1 MSDKQIAG
9 LEADLHGA
17 LRQIEE
23 LETRLETL
31 LYELEHQLE
40 FYFPHTK
47 R

>member
-1 MSDKQIAG
+1 MSDKHIAG
-9 LEADLHGA
+9 LEADLNGA

-23 LETRLETL
+23 LETRIENL